1 MSLLKSRKWTLGPF
15 LFEIIYIFFAYL
27 VTILGSM
34 RLVKSVPEVLSAPK
48 VPLWQMLLSFG
59 VGTVVLLLALKFL
72 KRGIFFHLLF
82 SFGLFLG
89 IELILSLILPFL
101 FSLISA
107 VGLIACRYLYPKVW
121 VQNLV
126 LILGLSGL
134 AVSLGLNISWVTAI
148 ILLALLSLYDIIAVY
163 KTRHM
168 TRMAEGLIQRRIFP
182 ALIIPSQ
189 ISSFNTALKTIEP
202 GEGFIFLGSG
212 DIVFPL
218 LLAVSALPLGLGK
231 MLAAAGGGFL
241 GIILSLVIFNLQRK
255 RRPLPALPPI
265 ALLSI
270 LGFGIGYFVF

>member
-1 MSLLKSRKWTLGPF
+1 MKLAPKTKWTLGQF
-15 LFEIIYIFFAYL
+15 LFEITYIFSAYL

-34 RLVKSVPEVLSAPK
+34 RLVKSVPEVLTTPK

-89 IELILSLILPFL
+89 IELILSLILPLL
-101 FSLISA
+101 FSLILA

-134 AVSLGLNISWVTAI
+134 AVSLGLSISWVTAI

-241 GIILSLVIFNLQRK
+241 GIILSLVIFNLQKK